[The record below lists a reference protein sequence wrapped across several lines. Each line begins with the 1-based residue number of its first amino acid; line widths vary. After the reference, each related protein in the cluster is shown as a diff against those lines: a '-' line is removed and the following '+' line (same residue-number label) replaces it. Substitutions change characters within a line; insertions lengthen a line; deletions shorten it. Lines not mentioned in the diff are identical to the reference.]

1 MVFFKIRRQKGLWIA
16 WSKRL
21 EYTFCII
28 DVQEFHLWKAGGSL
42 DIQKEL
48 CVTVSYISNENVDLF
63 AN

>member
-1 MVFFKIRRQKGLWIA
+1 MEKKTRV
-16 WSKRL
+16 
-21 EYTFCII
+21 FCII
-28 DVQEFHLWKAGGSL
+28 DAQEFHLWKAGGSL